1 MGDIM
6 TIRHLKILI
15 AVCENGSITKAAEML
30 HIAQPA
36 VSCTIAEI
44 EKYYKIVLFDRIN
57 QRLVITDA
65 GKNLLLKAREVIASF
80 DDFENMARQG
90 SKRPTIRIGSSLTVG
105 KTLIPTCIRKIK
117 ELYPEVKLSVIIHN
131 TSIIERELEQ
141 GNLDFGIVEGQVL
154 SSRIHAV
161 PFGSDRLAV
170 VCAVDYTIADKIAL
184 PELNAHN
191 LLFREKGS
199 ASRELI
205 DNIFS
210 LQHLSASPMMESI
223 SNEAILAAAAAGL
236 GIAILPEGLL
246 SAYLASG
253 QLKQIEIEGINFSRE
268 YYMISHKNKKFSPLQ
283 KQIYELFR
291 AAYTE
296 KSERYTSA

>member
-1 MGDIM
+1 M

-44 EKYYKIVLFDRIN
+44 ERYYKVVLFDRIN

-80 DDFENMARQG
+80 DDFENVARQG
-90 SKRPTIRIGSSLTVG
+90 SKRPTIRIGSSLTIG
-105 KTLIPTCIRKIK
+105 KTIVPAYVQKIR
-117 ELYPEVKLSVIIHN
+117 EQYPEVKLSVMIHN
-131 TSIIERELEQ
+131 TSVIERELEQ
-141 GNLDFGIVEGQVL
+141 GNLDFGFVEGQVL

-161 PFGSDRLAV
+161 PFGSDRLAA
-170 VCAVDYTIADKIAL
+170 VCAADYAIPEKVAL
-184 PELNAHN
+184 SELSSHN

-210 LQHLSASPMMESI
+210 IHRLTVSPMMESV

-236 GIAILPEGLL
+236 GIAILPEGLIC
-246 SAYLASG
+246 SYLASD
-253 QLKQIEIEGINFSRE
+253 QLKKIEIDGVNFGRE

-283 KQIYELFR
+283 RQIYDLFR
-291 AAYTE
+291 AVFSE
-296 KSERYTSA
+296 KNDRYASA